1 MLDVACWKLKGKSL
15 LGVAYPRRA
24 SWARKR
30 PVPSALG
37 KSNLFWTCSSCTPA
51 KNSRKTAETHRNT
64 KSSLDFRPK
73 NCQQA
78 NKHAPKSVRDDL
90 KGKHHKYQKQQVINL
105 YKLLTSDPS
114 CILLAY
120 FLELSRLWKFAK
132 SLLSTSSAAQGSQNC
147 VEPPAPPRWRTR
159 SKTSTRNDSERI
171 ELIFL
176 IFLQLGQLIELRLQ
190 RFSKLQ
196 QASLTI
202 SVSLSLGL
210 LLKQVLA
217 SRNHSE
223 PFLTE
228 LQHSKEAWIQW
239 RFLMKFAGHCVK
251 PVSADDWQCLSLS
264 SPAVPAETWENS
276 ALPRTWLFSAGLRR
290 AQTR

>member
-120 FLELSRLWKFAK
+120 FLHTSWNCHVFGNLPSRCFPRAPPLRGLRIAS
-132 SLLSTSSAAQGSQNC
+132 SLLRLPGGELVVRLRRGTTRNGLNLFFLFFFNSDSSLNFDSSASAS
-147 VEPPAPPRWRTR
+147 
-159 SKTSTRNDSERI
+159 
-171 ELIFL
+171 
-176 IFLQLGQLIELRLQ
+176 
-190 RFSKLQ
+190 FSKLQ
-196 QASLTI
+196 
-202 SVSLSLGL
+202 
-210 LLKQVLA
+210 
-217 SRNHSE
+217 
-223 PFLTE
+223 
-228 LQHSKEAWIQW
+228 
-239 RFLMKFAGHCVK
+239 
-251 PVSADDWQCLSLS
+251 
-264 SPAVPAETWENS
+264 
-276 ALPRTWLFSAGLRR
+276 
-290 AQTR
+290 

>member
-1 MLDVACWKLKGKSL
+1 
-15 LGVAYPRRA
+15 
-24 SWARKR
+24 
-30 PVPSALG
+30 
-37 KSNLFWTCSSCTPA
+37 
-51 KNSRKTAETHRNT
+51 
-64 KSSLDFRPK
+64 LDFRPQ

-120 FLELSRLWKFAK
+120 FLHTSWNCHVFGNLPSRCFPRAPPLRGLRIAS
-132 SLLSTSSAAQGSQNC
+132 SLLRLPGGELVVRLRRGT
-147 VEPPAPPRWRTR
+147 
-159 SKTSTRNDSERI
+159 TRNG
-171 ELIFL
+171 LNLFFL
-176 IFLQLGQLIELRLQ
+176 FFLQLGQLIELRLQ

-228 LQHSKEAWIQW
+228 LQHSKGKHE
-239 RFLMKFAGHCVK
+239 FNGGF
-251 PVSADDWQCLSLS
+251 
-264 SPAVPAETWENS
+264 
-276 ALPRTWLFSAGLRR
+276 
-290 AQTR
+290 